1 MLFVKWKQQENDN
14 DIDILVISTREKTS
28 ARKFVIIEYLLFF
41 VNPFTIGYFVSIEVI
56 RFFLK
61 HNIFAK

>member
-28 ARKFVIIEYLLFF
+28 ARKFVII
-41 VNPFTIGYFVSIEVI
+41 
-56 RFFLK
+56 
-61 HNIFAK
+61 